1 MPRPI
6 TSTELDL
13 ALSCTQVDPT
23 SFVNAAHYRRDTEV
37 GSYRPEWTWVHQDT
51 STDTVLARAV
61 WWAPPSDDHPVA
73 LDCLWVH
80 PSVQDPVQLAS
91 QLLERGHTALLE
103 AGISKL
109 PEYLLDVPTTWND
122 DPAARDAV
130 AWRVEAATTAGLEE
144 PVERLGLTWTS
155 ASPLPPRS
163 TRLTFHAGDDAA
175 FLDAFTA
182 IAQGSLDQLTVRNLA
197 QMGAQDQA
205 RDDLGFYASLPG
217 RRDYWRLARNHG
229 GDLVGMLIPSRSA
242 TSASVSYL
250 GVLPAQR
257 GRGYV
262 DDLLAEITHV
272 HAADGAPQIT
282 ADTDAANTP
291 MAEAFTRTGY
301 HVTQRRLAMAPP
313 LRWSQG
319 RSRRRPGSRLPT
331 GMSGLPGRGGATC
344 GGVGLSC

>member
-1 MPRPI
+1 MSRSI

-13 ALSCTQVDPT
+13 ALTCTQVDPT
-23 SFVNAAHYRRDTEV
+23 SFVDAARYLRDLEA
-37 GSYRPEWTWVHQDT
+37 GSCRPEWTWVHQDT

-61 WWAPPSDDHPVA
+61 WWAPPADDHPVA

-80 PSVQDPVQLAS
+80 PSVQDPAQLAS
-91 QLLERGHTALLE
+91 QLLEQGHTALLA
-103 AGISKL
+103 AGMPKL
-109 PEYLLDVPTTWND
+109 PEYLLDVPTTWHD
-122 DPAARDAV
+122 DPVARDAV
-130 AWRVEAATTAGLEE
+130 AWRVEAATGAGLDE
-144 PVERLGLTWTS
+144 PVERLRLTWTS

-175 FLDAFTA
+175 FLDAFA
-182 IAQGSLDQLTVRNLA
+182 AVAQSSLDQLTVRNLA

-205 RDDLGFYASLPG
+205 RDDLDFYASLPG

-229 GDLVGMLIPSRSA
+229 GDLVGLLIPSRSA

-272 HAADGAPQIT
+272 HAADAAPQIT
-282 ADTDAANTP
+282 ADTDTTNTP
-291 MAEAFTRTGY
+291 MAAAFTRAGY
-301 HVTQRRLAMAPP
+301 HVTQRRLAMA
-313 LRWSQG
+313 
-319 RSRRRPGSRLPT
+319 SR
-331 GMSGLPGRGGATC
+331 
-344 GGVGLSC
+344 VD